1 MHDRLAASDIID
13 SPLHYLIGLIVER
26 LKAEVKRLLLAVFA
40 FIIFEGCIINFAGL
54 LIRGVLLLIGPFL
67 LF

>member
-1 MHDRLAASDIID
+1 MRNRLTASNIIE
-13 SPLHYLIGLIVER
+13 SVVVER

-40 FIIFEGCIINFAGL
+40 FIIFEGCILNFAGL
-54 LIRGVLLLIGPFL
+54 FIRGVLLLIGPFL